1 MAGMLSENWSA
12 ERSRTGPRS
21 SLSAW
26 VGVYALVVADTWPK
40 SVTTSISIVDAVS
53 VLSSMP
59 IT

>member
-1 MAGMLSENWSA
+1 MIVALIAGMLSENWSA

-21 SLSAW
+21 RWSAW
-26 VGVYALVVADTWPK
+26 VGMKPPPKLVV
-40 SVTTSISIVDAVS
+40 TSISIVEAVS